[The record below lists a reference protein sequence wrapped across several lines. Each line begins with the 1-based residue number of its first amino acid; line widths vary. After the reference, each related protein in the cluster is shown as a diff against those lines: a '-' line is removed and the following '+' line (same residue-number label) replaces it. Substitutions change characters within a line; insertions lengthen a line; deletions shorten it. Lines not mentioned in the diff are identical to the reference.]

1 MGEPAHVALEALGDP
16 NRRAI
21 LEILAGGPSSVQGIA
36 DRLPISRPAVSRH
49 LRLLE
54 DAGLVTHAAHG
65 RQNLYALRAEGFAEV
80 RGYLDALWSDALA
93 RFALAADNLPDDGES
108 P

>member
-1 MGEPAHVALEALGDP
+1 MAVNALDAIGNP
-16 NRRAI
+16 VRRAL
-21 LEILAGGPSSVQGIA
+21 LERLRPGPQSVQQLA
-36 DRLPISRPAVSRH
+36 DSFDISRPAVSRH